1 MERTVGKTRS
11 GKIFSWKVFSWKVQY
26 EIGMNEVGKF
36 GPKLESKTKVGKWLE
51 KLGSLIEL
59 NLEIINKV
67 GKLLM
72 ELERSM
78 EV

>member
-26 EIGMNEVGKF
+26 EIGMNEVGKL
-36 GPKLESKTKVGKWLE
+36 GPKLESTTEVRKWLE

-59 NLEIINKV
+59 N
-67 GKLLM
+67 
-72 ELERSM
+72 
-78 EV
+78 